1 MESNFGN
8 TIACMPQFWDW
19 LQQRK
24 DEDKEVS
31 GRVWEAVEIRT
42 RKSRIAKAKRRK
54 ERKKKKKNKK
64 IKKEKYNGCKKYSKR
79 IGDLRERG
87 EAVKLEKEVKKLVS
101 LRFYN

>member
-1 MESNFGN
+1 
-8 TIACMPQFWDW
+8 
-19 LQQRK
+19 
-24 DEDKEVS
+24 VS

-54 ERKKKKKNKK
+54 GRKKKKKNKK
-64 IKKEKYNGCKKYSKR
+64 IKKEKYNGCKKDSKR

-101 LRFYN
+101 LRFIS

>member
-1 MESNFGN
+1 
-8 TIACMPQFWDW
+8 
-19 LQQRK
+19 
-24 DEDKEVS
+24 VS

-54 ERKKKKKNKK
+54 GRKKKKKKKNKK
-64 IKKEKYNGCKKYSKR
+64 IKKEKYNGCKKDSKR

-101 LRFYN
+101 LRFIS